1 MPTPG
6 KSAPVGL
13 DAEMRAIKSREK
25 TRLAPTFALCALGIA
40 LAGLLPRVEAA
51 EPARPIAPGA
61 IYQSMYR
68 PEGPW
73 AIHVV
78 EADLSQMYLE
88 LRVLLGGGA
97 TMARRQLSNMLS
109 SAESSVIRPVAG
121 VNGDFFSLAGG
132 SYEGIP
138 LGLHV
143 EAGELIS
150 FPGPSRSVF
159 YVLDDGTVRIGR
171 LSPNAWLRGPG
182 DLLYPVA
189 GLNRPPAY
197 ADLVLFTPRF
207 GEQTRSDEGTTQVSL
222 VGLNGRLHPSS
233 QIGATI
239 ASISVG
245 PSQRIPPDG
254 AVLAAR
260 GTAAY
265 ALRDLKIGDEVT
277 LTVRLQPEEGRIRE
291 ALGGGPR
298 LVRGGVASVEHLRER
313 FSNSFAT
320 KRHPRTGL
328 GLRDG
333 TLVLVVVDGRQ
344 PGYSEGMTLYELAE
358 LFLDLRCSDAM
369 NLDGGGSSTMVVR
382 NRVMNS
388 PSSGY
393 ERAVVNALGLFSV
406 APVGPPVELVIQ
418 PRKLTLLAGEQVALQ
433 PVGIDKFYN
442 PVPLDPENVNWRT
455 PTVFGAVSDMGV
467 FTAAEVANPTVGL
480 ITARMGD
487 LSASSVVKV
496 NPAPAR
502 VVVTPPRAAVNPGA
516 AARFFANAY
525 DEENQPVTFSPGRL
539 TWRISPS
546 EAGGQIDSSG
556 VLRAPE
562 RGGTIAVLACI
573 GAVCGQ
579 AEVTVAR
586 RLALLEDFEGA
597 GEWSY
602 GSQPPGIPG
611 EVQLVTDPLRE
622 GNRCL
627 KLGYDFTE
635 GVGTRTAHAE
645 LNLALQDTRAF
656 SVRVL
661 GDGRGC
667 WLRARLT
674 DAAGRSFTVDLA
686 DKVHWAGAWREVSAS
701 IPEESETPVTL
712 DSIYLAEYHE
722 GRQPRGAIYLDD
734 ILAVPPPSESE
745 E

>member
-6 KSAPVGL
+6 KSARVGL
-13 DAEMRAIKSREK
+13 NAEMRAIESREK
-25 TRLAPTFALCALGIA
+25 TQLGPTFALCALGFA
-40 LAGLLPRVEAA
+40 LAAVLPRVQAA

-78 EADLSQMYLE
+78 EADLREAYLE

-97 TMARRQLSNMLS
+97 TMARRQLSGMLL
-109 SAESSVIRPVAG
+109 SAESSVMRPVAG
-121 VNGDFFSLAGG
+121 INADFFSLAGG
-132 SYEGIP
+132 NYEGVP

-143 EAGELIS
+143 EDGELIS
-150 FPGPSRSVF
+150 FPEPSRSVF
-159 YVLDDGTVRIGR
+159 YVLEGGSMRTGR
-171 LSPNAWLRGPG
+171 LRPNAWVRGPG

-189 GLNRPPAY
+189 GLNRPPGY
-197 ADLVLFTPRF
+197 ADLVVFTPRF
-207 GEQTRSDEGTTQVSL
+207 GEQTRSDEGTTHVSL
-222 VGLNGRLHPSS
+222 VGLSGRLRPSS

-245 PSQRIPPDG
+245 PSQRIPPGG

-260 GTAAY
+260 GIAAY
-265 ALRDLKIGDEVT
+265 ALRKLKVGDEIT
-277 LTVRLQPEEGRIRE
+277 LSVKLQPEEGQIRQ

-298 LVRGGVASVEHLRER
+298 LVRGGVASIEHLRER

-344 PGYSEGMTLYELAE
+344 PGYSEGMTLYEFAQ
-358 LFLDLRCSDAM
+358 LFLELGCSDAM
-369 NLDGGGSSTMVVR
+369 NLDGGGSSTMVVH

-406 APVGPPVELVIQ
+406 APIGPPVELVIQ

-433 PVGIDKFYN
+433 PVGIDRFYN
-442 PVPLDPENVNWRT
+442 PVPLEPEDVSWRT
-455 PTVFGAVSDMGV
+455 PAVFGAISDTGV
-467 FTAAEVANPTVGL
+467 FTAAQVANPTVGL
-480 ITARMGD
+480 VMAQMGD

-496 NPAPAR
+496 DPAPAR
-502 VVVTPPRAAVNPGA
+502 IVVTPPRAAVTPGA
-516 AARFFANAY
+516 AVRFFANAY
-525 DEENQPVTFSPGRL
+525 DEDNQPVTFSPGRL

-556 VLRAPE
+556 VLKAPE
-562 RGGTIAVLACI
+562 RGGRIAVLACI
-573 GAVCGQ
+573 GGVCGQ
-579 AEVTVAR
+579 AEVTVGR
-586 RLALLEDFEGA
+586 RIALLEDFEGV
-597 GEWSY
+597 GQWSY
-602 GSQPPGIPG
+602 ASQPPGMPG
-611 EVQLVTDPLRE
+611 EVQAVADPLRE

-635 GVGTRTAHAE
+635 GAGTRTAHAQ
-645 LNLALQDTRAF
+645 LNLPLQDTKAF
-656 SVRVL
+656 AMRVL
-661 GDGRGC
+661 GDGHGC

-674 DAAGRSFTVDLA
+674 DAAGRSFIVDLA
-686 DKVHWAGAWREVSAS
+686 AKVHWVGAWREVSAS
-701 IPEESETPVTL
+701 IPEESETPLTL
-712 DSIYLAEYHE
+712 DSVYLAEYHE
-722 GRQPRGAIYLDD
+722 GRRLRGAIYLDD
-734 ILAVPPPSESE
+734 ISAVPAP
-745 E
+745 